1 MSGDSFL
8 VSLQEILNFE
18 TIWRCRSLI
27 KKNIN
32 FWEEDLE
39 SENQEYVTVIEDTF
53 DARTQEIVESVLNE
67 NSAKVAI
74 TIAGYVA
81 KS

>member
-27 KKNIN
+27 KENIN